1 MLMEGSCHCG
11 AVSFSAESHTFYP
24 YMHCYC
30 SICRKTSGCGGF
42 GINLRA
48 EYDSLK
54 IQGEEKIGTYQAWMN
69 PERTERSPGFRNFC
83 RECGTALWV
92 WDPRWPEM
100 FHPHASCIDTALPKA
115 PERFHVLIE
124 NAPDWVPLPEPSDTD
139 TLYNFSGQSIEEIID
154 SMESLEQWHK
164 NRGLWVD

>member
-30 SICRKTSGCGGF
+30 SICRKTSGGGGF

-48 EYDSLK
+48 EYDSLN
-54 IQGEEKIGTYQAWMN
+54 IQGEENIGTYQAWMN

-139 TLYNFSGQSIEEIID
+139 TLYDFSGQSIEEIID